1 MHLQFLLPFQ
11 LIAEGSE
18 DKKEREYASNI
29 LPLRSQGNFLLCS
42 IVLGNTICNTL
53 VTLLINDMCE
63 SINDYFVYVRQ
74 IRGLFVFRISIMK
87 HSQSIL

>member
-1 MHLQFLLPFQ
+1 MHLQFPLPLCFQ

-29 LPLRSQGNFLLCS
+29 LPLRIHGNFLLCS

-53 VTLLINDMCE
+53 ITLLISDMYE
-63 SINDYFVYVRQ
+63 SVDEYFINVRQ
-74 IRGLFVFRISIMK
+74 IHELRVFIRSNTIAST
-87 HSQSIL
+87 S